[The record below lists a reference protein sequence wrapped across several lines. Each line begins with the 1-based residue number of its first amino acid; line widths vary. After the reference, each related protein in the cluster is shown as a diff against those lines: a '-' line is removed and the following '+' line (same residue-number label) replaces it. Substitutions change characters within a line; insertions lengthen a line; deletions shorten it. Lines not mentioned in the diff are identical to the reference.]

1 MALGLAQLLVC
12 ALGGAPTMWLQPV
25 VDIDPLA
32 VCNDGSPAGY
42 YVIPATTQPD
52 LFLLYLEG
60 GMCVAFGV
68 ALRCSVALPSI
79 PPLA

>member
-1 MALGLAQLLVC
+1 M
-12 ALGGAPTMWLQPV
+12 

-52 LFLLYLEG
+52 VFLVYLEG
-60 GMCVAFGV
+60 GMCVVCAQRG
-68 ALRCSVALPSI
+68 ARGAGPRRRRSI
-79 PPLA
+79 HPLARHF